1 MKPFYKKAFF
11 LAKVNK
17 EEDLDMIKEKAPEM
31 DKAIR
36 HLRVLSADEEAKYL
50 EQERIS
56 GISLRKTLL
65 GTARREGL
73 AEGLA
78 EGRVE
83 GLAEGLTKGRLE
95 GKVELLFKDL
105 GLSVEEIAKK
115 LSVGEDYINTLLKE
129 LSLI

>member
-1 MKPFYKKAFF
+1 
-11 LAKVNK
+11 
-17 EEDLDMIKEKAPEM
+17 MIKEKAPEM
-31 DKAIR
+31 DKAIK

-73 AEGLA
+73 AEGLS
-78 EGRVE
+78 
-83 GLAEGLTKGRLE
+83 KGRIE
-95 GKVELLFKDL
+95 GKVELLFKDF
-105 GLSVEEIAKK
+105 GLTVEEIAKK
-115 LSVGEDYINTLLKE
+115 LSVDEDYVTMILKE